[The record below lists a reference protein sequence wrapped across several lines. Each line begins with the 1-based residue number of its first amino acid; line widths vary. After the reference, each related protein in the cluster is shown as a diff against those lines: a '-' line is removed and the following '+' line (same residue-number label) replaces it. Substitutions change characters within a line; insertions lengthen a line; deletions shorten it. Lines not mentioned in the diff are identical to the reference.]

1 MARVEEQSLWNAGE
15 NFDFAV
21 YPVGRTTLIC
31 VKLRD
36 KCKIE
41 KTLFSNF
48 SFFPK
53 IEKIQVLLD
62 FSGRKR
68 EQNFGTNGLKYF
80 FLILILR
87 IMIQSSLVIVY
98 CRL

>member
-1 MARVEEQSLWNAGE
+1 MCSLLAE
-15 NFDFAV
+15 YA
-21 YPVGRTTLIC
+21 VGRTTLVY

-48 SFFPK
+48 RFFLK

-62 FSGRKR
+62 LSGRKR

-80 FLILILR
+80 SFILMLR
-87 IMIQSSLVIVY
+87 IMIQSSLVVVY
-98 CRL
+98 FRL